1 MNRTQKFA
9 LNSTTAALYQIIAML
24 LGFITPSLMIS
35 TYGSEVNGL
44 VSSINQ
50 LISYISLVEAG
61 LSGAAVFSLYKPLA
75 NNDQAGVN
83 GIVSAAKQFYI
94 KTGYIFSAAALL
106 LGVLFALMKS
116 TQALSPFMVFLLVML
131 LSANGCV
138 DFFVL
143 ARFRVILT
151 ADQRMY
157 VISLLSTIQVVIR
170 AVVII
175 VSCKFKLHVLV
186 LYALALL
193 PIFVKVVVL
202 YYYCKRAYPYL
213 DFTAEPNI
221 ESLGRR
227 YDVIYQQVLGTV
239 QTGAPTVIAT
249 VFLNLVT
256 VSVYSVYNM
265 VLNGIN
271 GVLNIFVSGLPAG
284 FGELIAKK
292 EHDNL
297 RKTTSEF
304 EVAYYFILSV
314 VYGLTMA
321 LLLPFIEIY
330 TRNFYDANYYIP
342 SLAVLMVLNGICY
355 SVKVPQSML
364 MISAGMYKE
373 QRWRAT
379 AQAIII
385 VVGGIVLVQFMG
397 LQGIMISSI
406 LSNVYRTIDLL
417 LYVPKHITHSSI
429 PRTARRI
436 LGVFINSIIVC
447 LPTSFFEFK
456 PNSYVSWTA
465 YAMVLGIYA
474 VTIVGMITYLLDRA
488 EFHSLKG
495 RILKI
500 LMRRK

>member
-9 LNSTTAALYQIIAML
+9 LNSTTAALYQVVTML

-61 LSGAAVFSLYKPLA
+61 LSGAAVYSLYKPLA
-75 NNDQAGVN
+75 EHDYNGVN
-83 GIVSAAKQFYI
+83 GIVSAAKKFYI
-94 KTGYIFSAAALL
+94 KTGYIFSAAALA
-106 LGVLFALMKS
+106 LGVVFALLKS
-116 TQALSPFMVFLLVML
+116 TKSLSPLMVFTLVLL

-157 VISLLSTIQVVIR
+157 VISLLSTVQVIIR

-175 VSCKFKLHVLV
+175 ISCKFRFHVLV
-186 LYALALL
+186 LYAVALL
-193 PIFVKVVVL
+193 PILIKIVVL
-202 YYYCKRAYPYL
+202 YFYCKKNYPHL
-213 DFTAEPNI
+213 DFSAEPNI

-227 YDVIYQQVLGTV
+227 YDVIYQQILGTV

-265 VLNGIN
+265 VLNGIS

-292 EHDNL
+292 EYDNL

-304 EVAYYFILSV
+304 EVAYYYILSV

-330 TRNFYDANYYIP
+330 TRNFHDANYYIP
-342 SLAVLMVLNGICY
+342 SLAILMELNGICY
-355 SVKVPQSML
+355 SIKVPQSML

-385 VVGGIVLVQFMG
+385 VVGGVVLVQVFG
-397 LQGIMISSI
+397 LQGVIISSI
-406 LSNVYRTIDLL
+406 LSNLYRTIDLL
-417 LYVPKHITHSSI
+417 IYVPNHITHNSI

-436 LGVFINSIIVC
+436 LGVFVNAVIVC
-447 LPTSFFEFK
+447 IPTFLIDYQPTS
-456 PNSYVSWTA
+456 YITWVG
-465 YAMVLGIYA
+465 YAIVLGLYA
-474 VTIVGMITYLLDRA
+474 VVVVGMITYLMDKV
-488 EFHSLKG
+488 EFESLKD
-495 RILKI
+495 R
-500 LMRRK
+500 LMKMLVRRK

>member
-9 LNSTTAALYQIIAML
+9 LNSTTAALYQIVAMI
-24 LGFITPSLMIS
+24 LGFITPALMIG
-35 TYGSEVNGL
+35 TYGSEINGL

-61 LSGAAVFSLYKPLA
+61 LSGAAVYSLYKPLA
-75 NNDQAGVN
+75 DNDCNGVN

-94 KTGYIFSAAALL
+94 KTGYIFSAAALVLGIIIAL
-106 LGVLFALMKS
+106 LKS
-116 TQALSPFMVFLLVML
+116 TQSLSPLMVFVLVLL

-157 VISLLSTIQVVIR
+157 VISLLSTVQVVIR
-170 AVVII
+170 AVIII
-175 VSCKFKLHVLV
+175 VSCRIHCHVLV
-186 LYALALL
+186 LYAVALL
-193 PIFVKVVVL
+193 PILIKVVVL
-202 YYYCKRAYPYL
+202 YSYCKKTYPYL
-213 DFTAEPNI
+213 NFSAEPNI

-239 QTGAPTVIAT
+239 QAGAPTVIAT

-256 VSVYSVYNM
+256 VSVYTVYNM

-292 EHDNL
+292 EYDNL
-297 RKTTSEF
+297 RKTTSQF
-304 EVAYYFILSV
+304 EVAYYYILSV

-330 TRNFYDANYYIP
+330 SRNFQDANYYIP
-342 SLAVLMVLNGICY
+342 TLAVLMVLNGICY

-364 MISAGMYKE
+364 MVSAGMYKE

-379 AQAIII
+379 AQALIII
-385 VVGGIVLVQFMG
+385 VGGVLLVRPFG
-397 LQGIMISSI
+397 LQGVMIASI

-417 LYVPKHITHSSI
+417 FYVTKHITHNSI
-429 PRTARRI
+429 QRTARRI
-436 LGVFINSIIVC
+436 ICVFVNAAVVCIPTFFVNFQPESYLSWVGYAALLG
-447 LPTSFFEFK
+447 
-456 PNSYVSWTA
+456 
-465 YAMVLGIYA
+465 GYA
-474 VTIVGMITYLLDRA
+474 VGVIGVITYLSDKT
-488 EFHSLKG
+488 EFISIKERLTQML
-495 RILKI
+495 I
-500 LMRRK
+500 RRR

>member
-9 LNSTTAALYQIIAML
+9 LNSTTAALYQIVAML

-61 LSGAAVFSLYKPLA
+61 LSGAAVYSLYKPLA
-75 NNDQAGVN
+75 EHDCNGVN
-83 GIVSAAKQFYI
+83 GIVSAAKKFYI
-94 KTGYIFSAAALL
+94 KTGYIFSAAALA
-106 LGVLFALMKS
+106 LGVIFALLKS
-116 TQALSPFMVFLLVML
+116 TKALSPLMVFTLVLL

-157 VISLLSTIQVVIR
+157 VISLLSTVQVVIR

-175 VSCKFKLHVLV
+175 ISCKFRFHVLV
-186 LYALALL
+186 LYAVALL
-193 PIFVKVVVL
+193 PILIKIVVL
-202 YYYCKRAYPYL
+202 YFYCKRNYPYL
-213 DFTAEPNI
+213 DFSAEPNI

-292 EHDNL
+292 EYDNL

-304 EVAYYFILSV
+304 EVAYYYILSV

-330 TRNFYDANYYIP
+330 TRNFHDANYYIP
-342 SLAVLMVLNGICY
+342 SLAILMVLNGICY

-379 AQAIII
+379 AQAVII
-385 VVGGIVLVQFMG
+385 VVGGVVLVQVCG
-397 LQGIMISSI
+397 LQGVMISSI
-406 LSNVYRTIDLL
+406 LSNLYRTIDLL
-417 LYVPKHITHSSI
+417 IYVPNHITHNSI

-436 LGVFINSIIVC
+436 LGVFVNTVIVC
-447 LPTSFFEFK
+447 IPTFFIDYQPTS
-456 PNSYVSWTA
+456 YITWVG
-465 YAMVLGIYA
+465 YAIVLGIYA
-474 VTIVGMITYLLDRA
+474 VVVVGMITYLLDKV
-488 EFHSLKG
+488 EFKSLKD
-495 RILKI
+495 R
-500 LMRRK
+500 LMKMLVRRK

>member
-9 LNSTTAALYQIIAML
+9 LNSTTAALYQIVAMV

-61 LSGAAVFSLYKPLA
+61 LSGAAVYSLYKPLA
-75 NNDQAGVN
+75 DNDHAGVN

-106 LGVLFALMKS
+106 LGILFALLKS
-116 TQALSPFMVFLLVML
+116 TQALSPFMVFILVLL

-151 ADQRMY
+151 SDQRMY

-175 VSCKFKLHVLV
+175 VSCKFRFHVLM

-193 PIFVKVVVL
+193 PILVKIIVL
-202 YYYCKRAYPYL
+202 YYYCNRNYPYL
-213 DFTAEPNI
+213 DFKAKPNI

-227 YDVIYQQVLGTV
+227 YDVIYQQILGTI
-239 QTGAPTVIAT
+239 QTGAPTIIAT

-292 EHDNL
+292 EYKNL
-297 RKTTSEF
+297 QKTTSEF

-330 TRNFYDANYYIP
+330 THNFHDANYYIP

-385 VVGGIVLVQFMG
+385 VGGGIVLVQFIG
-397 LQGIMISSI
+397 LQGVMIASI
-406 LSNVYRTIDLL
+406 LSNVYRTIDLMF
-417 LYVPKHITHSSI
+417 YVPKHITHNSI
-429 PRTARRI
+429 LKTARRI
-436 LGVFINSIIVC
+436 LGVFVNTGIAC
-447 LPTSFFEFK
+447 LPTFFLGFQ
-456 PNSYVSWTA
+456 PNSYFSWVI
-465 YAMVLGIYA
+465 YAMVLGVYA
-474 VTIVGMITYLLDRA
+474 VVIIGIITYFCDKPEFRSLKERVLKMIT
-488 EFHSLKG
+488 
-495 RILKI
+495 
-500 LMRRK
+500 RRK

>member
-9 LNSTTAALYQIIAML
+9 LNSTTAALYQVVAML

-61 LSGAAVFSLYKPLA
+61 LSGAAVYSLYKPLA
-75 NNDQAGVN
+75 ENDCNGVN
-83 GIVSAAKQFYI
+83 GIVSAAKKFYI
-94 KTGYIFSAAALL
+94 KTGYIFSAAALA
-106 LGVLFALMKS
+106 LGVVFALLKS
-116 TQALSPFMVFLLVML
+116 TKSLSPLMVFTLVLL

-157 VISLLSTIQVVIR
+157 VISLLSTVQVVIR

-175 VSCKFKLHVLV
+175 ISCKFRFHVLV
-186 LYALALL
+186 LYAIALL
-193 PIFVKVVVL
+193 PILVKIVVL
-202 YYYCKRAYPYL
+202 YFYCKKNYPYL
-213 DFTAEPNI
+213 DFSAEPNI

-265 VLNGIN
+265 VLSGIN

-292 EHDNL
+292 EYDNL

-304 EVAYYFILSV
+304 EVAYYYILSV

-330 TRNFYDANYYIP
+330 TRNFHDANYYIP
-342 SLAVLMVLNGICY
+342 SLAILMVLNGICY

-379 AQAIII
+379 AQAVII
-385 VVGGIVLVQFMG
+385 VVGGVILVQVCG
-397 LQGIMISSI
+397 LQGVMISSI
-406 LSNVYRTIDLL
+406 LSNLYRTIDLL
-417 LYVPKHITHSSI
+417 IYVPNHITHNSI

-436 LGVFINSIIVC
+436 LGVFVNTVIVC
-447 LPTSFFEFK
+447 IPTFFIDYQ
-456 PNSYVSWTA
+456 PNSYITWIG
-465 YAMVLGIYA
+465 YAMILGIYA
-474 VTIVGMITYLLDRA
+474 VAVVGMITYLLDKV
-488 EFHSLKG
+488 EFKSLKD
-495 RILKI
+495 R
-500 LMRRK
+500 LMKMLVRRK